1 MDGIRSAQLG
11 SQVVPLP
18 VGLFFACLTKN
29 ANPKDPKKKKN
40 QKKKYQFT
48 KGGGQKERCV
58 KETRRSSSTDSR
70 QGEIIENPEP
80 ETGIIT
86 PRLHCGNKG

>member
-40 QKKKYQFT
+40 QKKSINLPKVE
-48 KGGGQKERCV
+48 GRRSV
-58 KETRRSSSTDSR
+58 ASRRRRSSSTDSR